1 MPGCPVFIQHL
12 TFNIQHSTFDRPGDP
27 RMNPWMTYLVWPLIK
42 FLIAFLIVQVIV
54 AAMNWIER
62 RLLGLIQARLGPNRV
77 GREIGVPWGLGQILA
92 DPIKFLLKEDIVPA
106 HAEKVAYFLGP
117 IVPLIPAFLVFCLI
131 PFGPPPAFAVTR
143 VNVGLLLILAL
154 TSTGVYGIILGGW
167 ASNNKY
173 SLMGGLR
180 SAAQMVSYEVPFG
193 LSIVGVLMLCGSFD
207 LVKIVQYQEQRVW
220 NVLPQLVAAFIF
232 IVAMNAENNRTP
244 FDLPEAE
251 SELVAGYHTEYSAMK
266 FAFFM
271 LAEYSSMLVNCCLA
285 TALFF
290 GGWTLSIG
298 GIGLT
303 TATLRSMGLLG
314 GFIGAAIFIA
324 KVMSFMLVYIWFRA
338 TFPRFRFDQL
348 MDLGW
353 KWMIPLSLA
362 NIVVTGIVLL
372 SAPAV
377 RIGGTWHWVG
387 EIILSAAGAA
397 VLLATVLLLAR
408 KPRTEAKVIHA
419 SRVSEA

>member
-1 MPGCPVFIQHL
+1 
-12 TFNIQHSTFDRPGDP
+12 
-27 RMNPWMTYLVWPLIK
+27 MNPWMTYLVWPLVK
-42 FLIAFLIVQVIV
+42 FLIAFIIVQVIV
-54 AAMNWIER
+54 AAMNWVER
-62 RLLGLIQARLGPNRV
+62 RLLGLVQARLGPNRV
-77 GREIGVPWGLGQILA
+77 GYKGLLQIIA

-106 HAEKVAYFLGP
+106 QAEKVAYFLGP

-131 PFGPPPAFAVTR
+131 PFGPPPTFAVTR

-207 LVKIVQYQEQRVW
+207 LVRIVQYQEARVW

-232 IVAMNAENNRTP
+232 FVAMNAENNRTP

-271 LAEYSSMLVNCCLA
+271 LAEYSAMLVNCCLMVS
-285 TALFF
+285 LFL

-303 TATLRSMGLLG
+303 TAVLAKMGIWGGLL
-314 GFIGAAIFIA
+314 GAAIFFV
-324 KVMSFMLVYIWFRA
+324 KVMAFMMVYIWFRA

-353 KWMIPLSLA
+353 KWMIPLALI
-362 NIVVTGIVLL
+362 NIFITGIILL
-372 SAPAV
+372 AAPEV
-377 RIGGTWHWVG
+377 RIGKINYWIG
-387 EIILSAAGAA
+387 EGVLSVAGA
-397 VLLATVLLLAR
+397 VVLATILFMLTR
-408 KPRTEAKVIHA
+408 RPRPEAKGLHA

>member
-1 MPGCPVFIQHL
+1 
-12 TFNIQHSTFDRPGDP
+12 
-27 RMNPWMTYLVWPLIK
+27 MNAALMNYLVWPLVK
-42 FLIAFLIVQVIV
+42 FLVAFVIVQVIV
-54 AAMNWIER
+54 AAMNWVER
-62 RLLGLIQARLGPNRV
+62 RLLGLMQARLGPNRV
-77 GREIGVPWGLGQILA
+77 GYKGLLQIIA
-92 DPIKFLLKEDIVPA
+92 DPIKFILKEDIVPSS
-106 HAEKVAYFLGP
+106 AEKVAYFLGP

-131 PFGPPPAFAVTR
+131 PYGPPPTFVVTNI
-143 VNVGLLLILAL
+143 NVGLLLILAL

-207 LVKIVQYQEQRVW
+207 LVKIVDYQANHVW
-220 NVLPQLVAAFIF
+220 NFFPQIIAAFIF
-232 IVAMNAENNRTP
+232 FVSMNAENNRTP

-271 LAEYSSMLVNCCLA
+271 LAEYSAMLVNCCLMVS
-285 TALFF
+285 LFL

-303 TATLRSMGLLG
+303 TKVLQGMGLAGGILG
-314 GFIGAAIFIA
+314 ALIFFG
-324 KVMSFMLVYIWFRA
+324 KVMFFMLVYVWFRA

-348 MDLGW
+348 MELGW
-353 KWMIPLSLA
+353 KWMIPLALA
-362 NIVVTGIVLL
+362 NIAVTGVIVLA
-372 SAPAV
+372 APTM
-377 RIGGTWHWVG
+377 RIG
-387 EIILSAAGAA
+387 EIILSVAGAA
-397 VLLATVLLLAR
+397 IVAFTLFLLFRPKPKVVAHAR
-408 KPRTEAKVIHA
+408 
-419 SRVSEA
+419 